1 MLLPTKGIRQDLA
14 LITIGGEAISLL
26 DTPTS
31 VSGLWERHC
40 QLRSR
45 QYPKADAVTFD
56 WFSLGLATAYALGAI
71 EWTTD
76 GLLRR
81 AQHVPS

>member
-1 MLLPTKGIRQDLA
+1 MLLPTKGIGQERA
-14 LITIGGEAISLL
+14 LITIGGEAIHLL

-40 QLRSR
+40 QHRAS
-45 QYPKADAVTFD
+45 QYPKTEPITFD

-71 EWTTD
+71 AWTSE
-76 GLLRR
+76 GLLCRTR
-81 AQHVPS
+81 NVPE